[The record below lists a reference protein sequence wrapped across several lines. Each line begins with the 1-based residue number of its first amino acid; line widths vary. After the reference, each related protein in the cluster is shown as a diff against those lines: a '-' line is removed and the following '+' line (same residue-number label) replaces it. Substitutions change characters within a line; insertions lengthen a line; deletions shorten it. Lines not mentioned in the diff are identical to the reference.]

1 MAYLMTA
8 VMTGG
13 VSAILSLF
21 TGGTMGDI
29 LWNYVI
35 FGHLGMAML
44 ALATVS
50 CALVDRSKAR

>member
-21 TGGTMGDI
+21 QGGSIGEI
-29 LWNYVI
+29 FWNYI
-35 FGHLGMAML
+35 LFGHLGMAVL
-44 ALATVS
+44 ALAVLATTM
-50 CALVDRSKAR
+50 ADRRANQ